1 MSIAKLHLCLSGL
14 ETVTKS
20 QSKENTTEGEEQVK
34 VYIAGKITGNPSY
47 KQQFAEAEKKLRE
60 KGFTTMNPAVLPD
73 GFEHQEYM
81 RVCFSMIDVCDAVY
95 FLSNWEDSKG
105 ARMEYNYAF
114 GTNKDLMFEEG

>member
-1 MSIAKLHLCLSGL
+1 MNISRK
-14 ETVTKS
+14 TRQK
-20 QSKENTTEGEEQVK
+20 GEEQVK

-95 FLSNWEDSKG
+95 FLSNWQDSIG
-105 ARMEYNYAF
+105 ATMEYNYAF
-114 GTNKDLMFEEG
+114 GAGKGIMFEEG